1 MSWNTKT
8 LLSLG
13 RVSNLPTVWSNT
25 LAGVVLAGAS
35 PTTWNML
42 PLLLAMSMAY
52 VGGMFLNDAFDRK
65 IDAKER
71 PERPIPSGQIKAAEV
86 FAAGF
91 TLLAGAIIFSF
102 ITALSWS
109 GSFGKTVLLAGAL
122 TGAIVLYD
130 CWHKNNAFSPVIMG
144 ACRMLVYFVAA
155 FAAAASPNTLVYWGA
170 LVVLAYLIGL
180 TFVAKQ
186 ENTGQLTTLWPVA
199 FLLVPVVAGVY
210 LGWTDKQALI
220 PLALFTLWVGY
231 CVYLIRR
238 SGRKS
243 SRESNRDSNNADIPK
258 AVTGMIA
265 GIALVD
271 AIFIAATSSLT
282 IAAFAVAAFA
292 LTLFLQR
299 YIAGT

>member
-1 MSWNTKT
+1 MSWNTRT

-35 PTTWNML
+35 PVTWNML

-52 VGGMFLNDAFDRK
+52 VGGMFLNDAFDREV
-65 IDAKER
+65 DAKER
-71 PERPIPSGQIKAAEV
+71 PERPIPSGEIKAADV

-109 GSFGKTVLLAGAL
+109 GSIATTVALAFTL
-122 TGAIVLYD
+122 TAAIVLYD
-130 CWHKNNAFSPVIMG
+130 CWHKNNKLSPLIMG
-144 ACRMLVYFVAA
+144 ACRMLVYLVAA
-155 FAAAASPNTLVYWGA
+155 YAAHTTPNALVYWGA
-170 LVVLAYLIGL
+170 LAVLAYLIGL

-186 ENTGQLTTLWPVA
+186 ENTGRLSTQW
-199 FLLVPVVAGVY
+199 
-210 LGWTDKQALI
+210 
-220 PLALFTLWVGY
+220 PLALLGVPIAFGIYLALSDLQVVVPLALLSTWVVY

-238 SGRKS
+238 NEKG
-243 SRESNRDSNNADIPK
+243 DIPT

-282 IAAFAVAAFA
+282 IALFAIAAFA
-292 LTLFLQR
+292 FTLYLQR

>member
-35 PTTWNML
+35 PVNWNML

-86 FAAGF
+86 FSAGF

-109 GSFGKTVLLAGAL
+109 GAYGKTVVAALAL
-122 TGAIVLYD
+122 TAAIVLYD
-130 CWHKNNAFSPVIMG
+130 CWHKENKFSPVIMG
-144 ACRMLVYFVAA
+144 ACRMLVYLVAA
-155 FAAAASPNTLVYWGA
+155 YAASAHPNTLVFWGA
-170 LVVLAYLIGL
+170 LVILAYLIGL

-186 ENTGQLTTLWPVA
+186 ENTGQLSTLWPLA
-199 FLLVPVVAGVY
+199 FLLVPIIFGAW
-210 LGWTDKQALI
+210 LGWSDVQVLI
-220 PLALFTLWVGY
+220 PLALFAIWVAY

-238 SGRKS
+238 S
-243 SRESNRDSNNADIPK
+243 ESGDIPK

-265 GIALVD
+265 GISLVD
-271 AIFIAATSSLT
+271 AIFIAATSSLG
-282 IAAFAVAAFA
+282 IAAFAIAAFA
-292 LTLFLQR
+292 LTLYLQR

>member
-25 LAGVVLAGAS
+25 LAGVVLAGVS
-35 PTTWNML
+35 PVNWNML

-65 IDAKER
+65 IDARER

-86 FAAGF
+86 FSAGF

-109 GSFGKTVLLAGAL
+109 GAYGKTVVMAFAL

-130 CWHKNNAFSPVIMG
+130 SWHKDNKFSPVIMG
-144 ACRMLVYFVAA
+144 ACRMLVYLVAA
-155 FAAAASPNTLVYWGA
+155 YAASANPNVPVFWGA
-170 LVVLAYLIGL
+170 LVILAYLIGL

-186 ENTGQLTTLWPVA
+186 ENTGQLSTLWPLA
-199 FLLVPVVAGVY
+199 FLLVPIAFGAY
-210 LGWTDKQALI
+210 LGSSDLQVLI
-220 PLALFTLWVGY
+220 PLALFAAWVAY

-238 SGRKS
+238 SGS
-243 SRESNRDSNNADIPK
+243 GDIPK

-265 GIALVD
+265 GISLVD
-271 AIFIAATSSLT
+271 AIFIAATSSLA
-282 IAAFAVAAFA
+282 IATFAIAAFA
-292 LTLFLQR
+292 LTLYLQR

>member
-1 MSWNTKT
+1 MSWNTRT

-35 PTTWNML
+35 PLSWNMI

-91 TLLAGAIIFSF
+91 TLLAGAIIFAF

-109 GSFGKTVLLAGAL
+109 GAFGKTVVLAFAL
-122 TGAIVLYD
+122 TAAIVLYD
-130 CWHKNNAFSPVIMG
+130 YWHKDNKLSPVIMG
-144 ACRMLVYFVAA
+144 ACRMLVYLVAA
-155 FAAAASPNTLVYWGA
+155 YAASASPNTLVFWAA

-186 ENTGQLTTLWPVA
+186 ENTGQLSTLWPLG
-199 FLLVPVVAGVY
+199 FLLVPIVFGIY
-210 LGWTDKQALI
+210 LGWSDLQVLI
-220 PLALFTLWVGY
+220 PLTLFAAWVSY

-238 SGRKS
+238 SGPG
-243 SRESNRDSNNADIPK
+243 DIPK

-265 GIALVD
+265 GISLVD
-271 AIFIAATSSLT
+271 AIFIAATSSLL
-282 IAAFAVAAFA
+282 IALFAFFAFA

>member
-13 RVSNLPTVWSNT
+13 RVSNLPTVWTNT

-35 PTTWNML
+35 PMTWSMA

-71 PERPIPSGQIKAAEV
+71 PERPIPAGEIKAAEV

-102 ITALSWS
+102 LTALSWS
-109 GSFGKTVLLAGAL
+109 GAIGKTVVLAFAL

-130 CWHKNNAFSPVIMG
+130 CWHKNNALSPVIMG
-144 ACRMLVYFVAA
+144 ACRMLVYLVAA
-155 FAAAASPNTLVYWGA
+155 FAASANPNMLVYWGA
-170 LVVLAYLIGL
+170 VVVLAYLIGL

-186 ENTGQLTTLWPVA
+186 ENTGQLSTLWPLG
-199 FLLVPVVAGVY
+199 FLLVPIAFGLY
-210 LGWTDKQALI
+210 LGWSDMQVLLPVAL
-220 PLALFTLWVGY
+220 LAMWVAW

-238 SGRKS
+238 RNSG
-243 SRESNRDSNNADIPK
+243 DIPK

-265 GIALVD
+265 GISLVD
-271 AIFIAATSSLT
+271 AIFIAATSSLS
-282 IAAFAVAAFA
+282 IAAFAVLAFA
-292 LTLFLQR
+292 LTLYLQR

>member
-8 LLSLG
+8 ILSLG

-35 PTTWNML
+35 PVSWNLL

-52 VGGMFLNDAFDRK
+52 IGGMFLNDAFDRK

-102 ITALSWS
+102 IAALSWN
-109 GSFGKTVLLAGAL
+109 GSVGMTVVVAFALA
-122 TGAIVLYD
+122 GAIVLYD
-130 CWHKNNAFSPVIMG
+130 YWHKNNKLSPVIMG
-144 ACRMLVYFVAA
+144 ACRMLVYLVAA
-155 FAAAASPNTLVYWGA
+155 YAASANPNTLVYWGA

-180 TFVAKQ
+180 TYVAKQ
-186 ENTGQLTTLWPVA
+186 ENTGSLTNWWPVL
-199 FLLVPVVAGVY
+199 FLLAPIGFGAW
-210 LGWTDKQALI
+210 LGSLDMQVLI
-220 PLALFTLWVGY
+220 PVALLVALVAWCIV
-231 CVYLIRR
+231 LIRR
-238 SGRKS
+238 AGKG
-243 SRESNRDSNNADIPK
+243 DIPR

-271 AIFIAATSSLT
+271 AIFIAATSSMF
-282 IAAFAVAAFA
+282 IAGFAIAAFA

>member
-35 PTTWNML
+35 PVTWNMV

-109 GSFGKTVLLAGAL
+109 GSIGKTVTIAFAL
-122 TGAIVLYD
+122 TATIVIYD
-130 CWHKNNAFSPVIMG
+130 TWHKNNILSPVIMG
-144 ACRMLVYFVAA
+144 ACRMLVYLVAA
-155 FAAAASPNTLVYWGA
+155 YAASAQPNILVFWGA

-186 ENTGQLTTLWPVA
+186 ENTGYLSTLWPLG
-199 FLLVPVVAGVY
+199 FLLVPIVFGVY
-210 LGWTDKQALI
+210 LGWSDVQVLI
-220 PLALFTLWVGY
+220 PLVIFTIWVAY

-238 SGRKS
+238 SGS
-243 SRESNRDSNNADIPK
+243 GDIPK

-265 GIALVD
+265 GISLVD
-271 AIFIAATSSLT
+271 AIFIAATSSL
-282 IAAFAVAAFA
+282 ANAGFAVAAFA
-292 LTLFLQR
+292 LTLYFQR

>member
-35 PTTWNML
+35 PVTWSML

-102 ITALSWS
+102 ITALAWS
-109 GSFGKTVLLAGAL
+109 GSAGKTVAAAFAL
-122 TGAIVLYD
+122 TAAIVLYD
-130 CWHKNNAFSPVIMG
+130 CWHKNNSLSPVIMG

-155 FAAAASPNTLVYWGA
+155 HAAAASPNTLVYWGA

-186 ENTGQLTTLWPVA
+186 ENTGRLTAQWPIG
-199 FLLVPVVAGVY
+199 FLLVPIAAGAY
-210 LGWTDKQALI
+210 LGWYDKQTLI
-220 PLALFTLWVGY
+220 PLALFAIWVFY

-238 SGRKS
+238 GQNKS
-243 SRESNRDSNNADIPK
+243 SQNQGQSSDIPK

-265 GIALVD
+265 GISLVD
-271 AIFIAATSSLT
+271 AIFIAATSSLV
-282 IAAFAVAAFA
+282 IAAFAIAAFA